1 MFGLENYN
9 FLKSIRFVD
18 LLEGM
23 KITHLSIYIFLNH
36 YEAQY
41 LPPLAE
47 NFCVIVKNHNTKDP
61 KLNAKVCHITY

>member
-23 KITHLSIYIFLNH
+23 KITHLSIYIFVG
-36 YEAQY
+36 AA
-41 LPPLAE
+41 LAAL
-47 NFCVIVKNHNTKDP
+47 FP
-61 KLNAKVCHITY
+61 AKAAPTITSYPFLIIMKRSACHH